1 MKSAERLSKKKV
13 VTYLTV
19 PVEAAAE
26 AMERRPKRL
35 LLALATRRAE
45 RETVG
50 TKRGATIM
58 ICRFTKECDG
68 CKKKGKKKKKK
79 EKREELE
86 GGEVKKKLTE
96 NF

>member
-1 MKSAERLSKKKV
+1 
-13 VTYLTV
+13 
-19 PVEAAAE
+19 
-26 AMERRPKRL
+26 
-35 LLALATRRAE
+35 
-45 RETVG
+45 
-50 TKRGATIM
+50 M

-68 CKKKGKKKKKK
+68 CKKKGKKKKK

>member
-68 CKKKGKKKKKK
+68 CKKKGKKKKK

>member
-1 MKSAERLSKKKV
+1 
-13 VTYLTV
+13 
-19 PVEAAAE
+19 
-26 AMERRPKRL
+26 
-35 LLALATRRAE
+35 
-45 RETVG
+45 
-50 TKRGATIM
+50 M